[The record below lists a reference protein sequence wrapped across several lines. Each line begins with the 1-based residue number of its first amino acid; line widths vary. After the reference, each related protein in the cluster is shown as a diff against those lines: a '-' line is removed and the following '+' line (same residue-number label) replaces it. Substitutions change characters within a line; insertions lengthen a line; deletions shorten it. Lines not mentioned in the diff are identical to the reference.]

1 MQLTSNCNYTLS
13 KRYCSRAFSPTQQQL
28 LSDSWTEFIGRF
40 EPFELY
46 STFTFREEVH
56 PEQADRCFNRF
67 VRHINEELFG
77 RRYREKGKGVYYV
90 RALEMQRRGV
100 LHFHALFGGGVKKL
114 RRLSLMDRWFEDNGI
129 ARIEPY
135 DITKG
140 AKGYLSKYVFKGGE
154 IDLHIPPYLKERFG
168 LGDKLQLNLLSC

>member
-1 MQLTSNCNYTLS
+1 MSLSIQKHDTGHKLELT
-13 KRYCSRAFSPTQQQL
+13 RAWVS
-28 LSDSWTEFIGRF
+28 FISQF

-67 VRHINEELFG
+67 IRAINEELFG
-77 RRYREKGKGVYYV
+77 RRYREKGKGIYYV

-100 LHFHALFGGGVKKL
+100 LHFHALMGGGVRKL
-114 RRLSLMDRWFEDNGI
+114 RRLALMDKWFLDNGI
-129 ARIEPY
+129 ARIERY
-135 DITKG
+135 DKGKG

-154 IDLHIPPYLKERFG
+154 IDIYIPPYLSERFS
-168 LGDKLQLNLLSC
+168 LGDNLQLNLLSC